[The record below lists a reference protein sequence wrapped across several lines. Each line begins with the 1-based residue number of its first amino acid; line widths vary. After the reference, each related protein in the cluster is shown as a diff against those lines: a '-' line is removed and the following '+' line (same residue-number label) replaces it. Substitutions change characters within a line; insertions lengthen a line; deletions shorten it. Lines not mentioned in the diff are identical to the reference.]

1 MDWLLLACRGAQ
13 IQLAEKRLSAFS
25 DGIQDSRGDRL
36 VQVLP
41 FQHHITVTE
50 DGQSEQ
56 QDV

>member
-1 MDWLLLACRGAQ
+1 MDRLLLACRGAQ
-13 IQLAEKRLSAFS
+13 IVLSAFS